1 MLRRLYD
8 WTMRLSAGPNALF
21 ALAVVSFVESSFFPI
36 PPDILMIPMILA
48 APRRAWLI
56 AAVCTLSSVAGGFL
70 GYAIGHFLFDTVG
83 RPVLEFYGAMGKYE
97 AVKQTFDEWG
107 AWFIIVKG
115 ATPIPYK
122 IVTIFSGA
130 VHFDL
135 LQFTLSSIV
144 SRSMRFFLLAALL
157 WRFGEPIRH
166 FIDHH
171 LTAVTTGAAV
181 LVAGGFFLVKYVF

>member
-8 WTMRLSAGPNALF
+8 WTMRLSAGPNALV

-56 AAVCTLSSVAGGFL
+56 ASVCTLSSVAGGFL

-83 RPVLEFYGAMGKYE
+83 QPVLEFYGAMDKYA
-97 AVKQTFDEWG
+97 AVKRTFDEWG

-144 SRSMRFFLLAALL
+144 SRAMRFFLLAALL
-157 WRFGEPIRH
+157 WKFGEPIRH

-181 LVAGGFFLVKYVF
+181 LVVGGFFLVKYVF